1 VKKIIVSEK
10 TKVILYLLIWINI
23 LYAYYVLLFLG
34 SANTDNDEIAMLMAF
49 GLFVL
54 QVVRSFFRA
63 LFLEN

>member
-1 VKKIIVSEK
+1 MKKIIVSEK

-34 SANTDNDEIAMLMAF
+34 SANTDSDEIAMLMAF

>member
-1 VKKIIVSEK
+1 MKKIIVSEK

>member
-34 SANTDNDEIAMLMAF
+34 SANTDSDEIAMLMAF